1 MNKKFWGNCYRNEAL
16 KTSIISTFFIGMIAH
31 GYAFLNFFPSHDYL
45 YGITMNGRWQ
55 IELGRFLVPVYK
67 AVFGTFSMLPWTS
80 GLVSLIWLGLSV
92 FLLADIFQL
101 NNKWQ
106 IVMLSGVVV
115 TNITMTALAATYI
128 PWIGQDTLALL
139 MAVSACWCWQR
150 YETQQK
156 KRWMFF
162 SGCVCIIISLGLY
175 QAYIAV
181 FVTLVVIVSIFRLID
196 NIDEKLY
203 WKKTLF
209 SDLRAVGMTA
219 LAGCGYAIILKLV
232 CVAGKISLNNGS
244 YNSVTNAWKSTEP
257 IYAKIFWAYAGIAET
272 FLGGAQR
279 AAYPNYVFRI
289 VHILLLCIGIF
300 LGAKT
305 LMRAA
310 KRKVSKTNI
319 ILLIFLVVFLPMGMN
334 CIRLL
339 NESVHQLMQFAFWF
353 FYLFVLL
360 LALRYMGDIRKK
372 VQIVKCTCVLL
383 LAVFVVNIQTSNAA
397 YIKKSIEQQTT
408 LSIMTRVVDKIEGQE
423 NYVAGETKVAFIG
436 TPSSYTTANNSLQY
450 LAGITGEGSRTAISY
465 YGVYKKYF
473 ENILQTP
480 INLMDEEDVMK
491 ISKQKNIQKMACFPK
506 KGSVICENNI
516 VIVKFS
522 EQDNS

>member
-1 MNKKFWGNCYRNEAL
+1 
-16 KTSIISTFFIGMIAH
+16 
-31 GYAFLNFFPSHDYL
+31 
-45 YGITMNGRWQ
+45 
-55 IELGRFLVPVYK
+55 
-67 AVFGTFSMLPWTS
+67 
-80 GLVSLIWLGLSV
+80 
-92 FLLADIFQL
+92 
-101 NNKWQ
+101 
-106 IVMLSGVVV
+106 
-115 TNITMTALAATYI
+115 
-128 PWIGQDTLALL
+128 
-139 MAVSACWCWQR
+139 
-150 YETQQK
+150 
-156 KRWMFF
+156 
-162 SGCVCIIISLGLY
+162 
-175 QAYIAV
+175 
-181 FVTLVVIVSIFRLID
+181 
-196 NIDEKLY
+196 
-203 WKKTLF
+203 
-209 SDLRAVGMTA
+209 
-219 LAGCGYAIILKLV
+219 
-232 CVAGKISLNNGS
+232 
-244 YNSVTNAWKSTEP
+244 
-257 IYAKIFWAYAGIAET
+257 
-272 FLGGAQR
+272 
-279 AAYPNYVFRI
+279 
-289 VHILLLCIGIF
+289 
-300 LGAKT
+300 
-305 LMRAA
+305 MRAA

-516 VIVKFS
+516 VVVKFS

>member
-1 MNKKFWGNCYRNEAL
+1 M
-16 KTSIISTFFIGMIAH
+16 
-31 GYAFLNFFPSHDYL
+31 
-45 YGITMNGRWQ
+45 
-55 IELGRFLVPVYK
+55 
-67 AVFGTFSMLPWTS
+67 
-80 GLVSLIWLGLSV
+80 
-92 FLLADIFQL
+92 
-101 NNKWQ
+101 
-106 IVMLSGVVV
+106 
-115 TNITMTALAATYI
+115 
-128 PWIGQDTLALL
+128 
-139 MAVSACWCWQR
+139 
-150 YETQQK
+150 
-156 KRWMFF
+156 
-162 SGCVCIIISLGLY
+162 
-175 QAYIAV
+175 
-181 FVTLVVIVSIFRLID
+181 VSIFRLID

-408 LSIMTRVVDKIEGQE
+408 LSIMTRVVDKIEGRKLCGGR
-423 NYVAGETKVAFIG
+423 NKGRIYWHTVFIHNG
-436 TPSSYTTANNSLQY
+436 
-450 LAGITGEGSRTAISY
+450 
-465 YGVYKKYF
+465 K
-473 ENILQTP
+473 
-480 INLMDEEDVMK
+480 
-491 ISKQKNIQKMACFPK
+491 
-506 KGSVICENNI
+506 
-516 VIVKFS
+516 
-522 EQDNS
+522 